1 MSADV
6 PPRLRL
12 EAALLA
18 ALDSGAAGLTGATAR
33 ARLQVP
39 GYLHLLDH
47 ETAVR
52 AALRRLDTEG
62 WLAVEQPGPNPRYS
76 LTLAGHDRHLW
87 HVQQGTLAAAH
98 G

>member
-1 MSADV
+1 MNAGI

-18 ALDSGAAGLTGATAR
+18 ALDAGPAGLTGVTGK

-39 GYLHLLDH
+39 GYLQLLDH

-52 AALRRLDTEG
+52 SVLRRLDTEG
-62 WLAVEQPGPNPRYS
+62 WLAVEQPGANPRYS

-87 HVQQGTLAAAH
+87 HVQQGTLCTQP
-98 G
+98 